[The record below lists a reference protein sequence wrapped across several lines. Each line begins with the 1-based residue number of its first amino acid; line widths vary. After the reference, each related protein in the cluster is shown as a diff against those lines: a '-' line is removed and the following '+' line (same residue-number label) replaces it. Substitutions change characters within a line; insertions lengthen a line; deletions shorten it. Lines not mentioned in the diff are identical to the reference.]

1 MDYGAGYGSL
11 FFRLAIA
18 KSALSQDR
26 MHDMTTL
33 KTTLAAAVAALG
45 LAGSALAQ
53 APTFDRPPE
62 LYAEGDLPLENGG
75 VIKDFSIS
83 YATYGRLNAA
93 KSNAILMVTAIGGNH
108 HRLDFLIGPGKAL
121 DTDRYFVITTDAIG
135 NGLTTSP
142 SNSTAQPGMAFPHF
156 LIRDMV
162 ESQYR
167 LLKDKLGIAHLFA
180 VVGASMGGMQTL
192 QWGVSHPDMMDALVP
207 IVPLG
212 RTPPWTKTVLELT
225 RQEIM
230 SDPAWNGGNYS
241 QPPEAGMRLW
251 AGTMALIT
259 RTPELM
265 KNTTSDSN
273 DAAPWLRKTEDD
285 AWKTVDARNWVYQ
298 TWAYD
303 AHDLGT
309 TPGFHGDYDKALGA
323 IRARTL
329 ILAGVGDLLNPEPEA
344 REAADHIAGAQFQ
357 SIEPRWPAGHF
368 SAAGKSEPE
377 VDFQNQAIGKFLT
390 TIAAEKHID

>member
-1 MDYGAGYGSL
+1 MMRLTRSL
-11 FFRLAIA
+11 AAIA
-18 KSALSQDR
+18 
-26 MHDMTTL
+26 
-33 KTTLAAAVAALG
+33 AALG
-45 LAGSALAQ
+45 LAAAAHAQ
-53 APTFDRPPE
+53 QPAG
-62 LYAEGDLPLENGG
+62 AEGAESYFEGNLPLESGQ

-83 YATYGRLNAA
+83 YATHGTLNAA

-108 HRLDFLIGPGKAL
+108 HRLDYFIGPGKAL
-121 DTDRYFVITTDAIG
+121 DTNRYFIITTDAIG

-142 SNSTAQPGMAFPHF
+142 SNSVAQPGMSFPHF

-167 LLKDKLGIAHLFA
+167 LVTRKFGISHLFA

-212 RTPPWTKTVLELT
+212 RTPAWTKAVLDLT

-230 SDPAWNGGNYS
+230 SDPAWDNGNYKRS
-241 QPPEAGMRLW
+241 PETGMRLW

-259 RTPELM
+259 RTPELLKDTM
-265 KNTTSDSN
+265 THSD
-273 DAAPWLRKTEDD
+273 DIKPWLHKTEDD
-285 AWKTVDARNWVYQ
+285 AWKKFDARNWVYQ

-309 TPGFHGDYDKALGA
+309 TPGFNGDYYQALRS

-329 ILAGVGDLLNPEPEA
+329 VLAGVGDLLNPEPEA
-344 REAADHIAGAQFQ
+344 LEAARYIQGAQFE
-357 SIEPRWPAGHF
+357 SIEPRWPSGHF
-368 SAAGKSEPE
+368 SAAGLTQPE
-377 VDFQNQAIGKFLT
+377 VDFQNREIGGFLVKM
-390 TIAAEKHID
+390 AAEKQIN

>member
-1 MDYGAGYGSL
+1 MGRVTHG
-11 FFRLAIA
+11 LAVIA
-18 KSALSQDR
+18 
-26 MHDMTTL
+26 TL
-33 KTTLAAAVAALG
+33 LGFAAA
-45 LAGSALAQ
+45 AQ
-53 APTFDRPPE
+53 AQEPAIGGV
-62 LYAEGDLPLENGG
+62 AEKYFEGNLPLESGQ

-83 YATYGRLNAA
+83 YATHGTLNAE

-108 HRLDFLIGPGKAL
+108 HRLDYLIGPGKAL
-121 DTDRYFVITTDAIG
+121 DTNKYFIITTDAIG

-142 SNSTAQPGMAFPHF
+142 SNSVVQPGMSFPHF

-167 LLKDKLGIAHLFA
+167 LVTRKFGIAHLVA

-212 RTPPWTKTVLELT
+212 RTPAWTKAVLDLT

-230 SDPAWNGGNYS
+230 SDPAWDNGNYK
-241 QPPEAGMRLW
+241 QPPQTGMRLW

-259 RTPELM
+259 RTPELL
-265 KNTTSDSN
+265 KNTMPKSD
-273 DAAPWLRKTEDD
+273 DVDPWLLKTEDD
-285 AWKTVDARNWVYQ
+285 GWKNFDARNWVYQ

-303 AHDLGT
+303 AHDIGT
-309 TPGFHGDYDKALGA
+309 TPGLNGDYYQALRS

-344 REAADHIAGAQFQ
+344 LEAARYIQGAQFE
-357 SIEPRWPAGHF
+357 SIEPRWPSGHF
-368 SAAGKSEPE
+368 SAAGVTQPE
-377 VDFQNQAIGKFLT
+377 VDFQNRVIGAFLT
-390 TIAAEKHID
+390 KVYAGRSTS